1 MTVFVNLFQNL
12 GSGYMKLLPEFQIES
27 ISAIE
32 EKKREDKISLYLNS
46 KSGFKPGTPGV
57 LPLPPFNNSFLKYL
71 KKKIVARLPV

>member
-32 EKKREDKISLYLNS
+32 EKKRDDQISLYLR
-46 KSGFKPGTPGV
+46 KTQATPLCEMEVFK
-57 LPLPPFNNSFLKYL
+57 LYEKYL
-71 KKKIVARLPV
+71 PVNRIRS